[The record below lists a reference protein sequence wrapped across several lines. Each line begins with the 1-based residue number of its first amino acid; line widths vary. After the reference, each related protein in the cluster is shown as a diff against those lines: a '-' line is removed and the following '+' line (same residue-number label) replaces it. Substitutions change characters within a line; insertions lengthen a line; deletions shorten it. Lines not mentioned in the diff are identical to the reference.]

1 MKPESSTRFRVL
13 INIADIQARN
23 ILVSVSVEDFDCFI
37 RKFLEKTPPRYYGD
51 EYGDLPGYA
60 VASEKLPIPLL
71 PRPDLFKFKF
81 AGLGMCKLLPVH
93 LMCAGF
99 LNIS

>member
-1 MKPESSTRFRVL
+1 MKPESITRPSVL
-13 INIADIQARN
+13 INSADIQARN
-23 ILVSVSVEDFDCFI
+23 ILVSVSIEDFECFI
-37 RKFLEKTPPRYYGD
+37 RKFLEMNPPRYYGD

-81 AGLGMCKLLPVH
+81 AGLGMCKLLLVYFV
-93 LMCAGF
+93 C
-99 LNIS
+99 